1 MRREVYKNLHRDA
14 WSVRDP
20 STGRV
25 VGHAAHVELS
35 GVTFRVQA
43 GGRTAVLRDGI
54 RRVHAYVV
62 GAVVASA
69 TRRKARAGR
78 WLRFTYNPYR
88 AGTFVVADPNDPRP
102 VYGAD
107 RVRLDPD
114 GAWLQ
119 GPRYE
124 APTR

>member
-1 MRREVYKNLHRDA
+1 MRLHAYKNLHRDA
-14 WSVRDP
+14 WSLRSL

-25 VGHAAHVELS
+25 TEHALHVEIHD
-35 GVTFRVQA
+35 VTFRVQQ
-43 GGRTAVLRDGI
+43 GGREAVLRDGI

-62 GAVVASA
+62 GEVVARGA
-69 TRRKARAGR
+69 RRKPMTGR
-78 WLRFTYNPYR
+78 WTRFTYNPYR
-88 AGTFVVADPNDPRP
+88 AGTFTIADPKNPRP

-119 GPRYE
+119 GPRYKE
-124 APTR
+124 R